1 LLYVSSQ
8 ESLKLKSKAVLG
20 GVVPADIIGLN
31 AGQNNYYYCNSKMS
45 AEEVVVT
52 DIVCCASC
60 GIAAVD
66 NVTLKL
72 CDDGCDLVKYC
83 SDNCQEIHREQH
95 EAACKKRKAE
105 LHNKQLFTQPDSSH
119 FGECPICCLPLSIDK
134 RKSTLNTCCCKIIC
148 KGCDYANKKREHE
161 LGLELRCPFCR
172 DPLVKSQ
179 ETADKQAMER
189 VKKNDPVAM
198 TYLGS
203 KHSSEG
209 DYGKALKYLT
219 KATELGYVAAHFHLG
234 DMYYEGEGVEKD
246 MKKAIHHFEEA
257 AIGGHPSARGLLANH
272 EIENGRFDRAAKH
285 HIINANLG
293 DEESLK
299 CIKDLFMQGIVSK
312 EEYAAALRG
321 YQATVDATKSAE
333 RDEVE
338 AASWDL

>member
-1 LLYVSSQ
+1 MAAISCIIVMRSERARKIKRSS
-8 ESLKLKSKAVLG
+8 
-20 GVVPADIIGLN
+20 
-31 AGQNNYYYCNSKMS
+31 
-45 AEEVVVT
+45 T
-52 DIVCCASC
+52 D
-60 GIAAVD
+60 
-66 NVTLKL
+66 
-72 CDDGCDLVKYC
+72 
-83 SDNCQEIHREQH
+83 
-95 EAACKKRKAE
+95 KK
-105 LHNKQLFTQPDSSH
+105 LFTQPDSSH
-119 FGECPICCLPLSIDK
+119 FGECPICCLPMPLDK

-198 TYLGS
+198 TYMGT
-203 KHSSEG
+203 KHLREG
-209 DYGKALKYLT
+209 DYEKALKYLT
-219 KATELGYVAAHFHLG
+219 KATELGYVAAHFYLG
-234 DMYYEGEGVEKD
+234 DMYYDGEGVDKD
-246 MKKAIHHFEEA
+246 ENKALYHLEQA
-257 AIGGHPSARGLLANH
+257 AIGGHPTARGLLANH

-293 DEESLK
+293 CDISLK

-338 AASWDL
+338 AASSAIHHGI